1 MNGVSGSA
9 KVVAGRRT
17 RVIAAAVMAP
27 VAILAVLYLP
37 SGWLAAAIAGL
48 MMLGLWEWTLLAGL
62 TERIP
67 RAAYLL
73 GNALLMAA
81 LASAAGPRLVPM
93 QIISLLGVLWWLCVL
108 LWLSRF
114 KFASADTTG
123 ARILKLFAGSASVI
137 PAWTSIVWL
146 HHGTSPGGGTSN
158 GPIWA
163 LFALLIVWVADSG
176 AYFVGVRFG
185 KHKLAPRI
193 SPGKSWEGFFG
204 GLFATLL
211 LAAAML
217 PWLGLQWSS
226 LPALM
231 LLTAVTSLIS
241 VVGDL
246 FESLLKRHAG
256 AKDSS
261 DLIPGHGGM
270 LDRIDSLLAALP
282 IFVLGKVWLGL

>member
-1 MNGVSGSA
+1 MRFT
-9 KVVAGRRT
+9 KT
-17 RVIAAAVMAP
+17 Q
-27 VAILAVLYLP
+27 
-37 SGWLAAAIAGL
+37 
-48 MMLGLWEWTLLAGL
+48 T
-62 TERIP
+62 
-67 RAAYLL
+67 AY
-73 GNALLMAA
+73 
-81 LASAAGPRLVPM
+81 
-93 QIISLLGVLWWLCVL
+93 
-108 LWLSRF
+108 
-114 KFASADTTG
+114 
-123 ARILKLFAGSASVI
+123 
-137 PAWTSIVWL
+137 
-146 HHGTSPGGGTSN
+146 
-158 GPIWA
+158 
-163 LFALLIVWVADSG
+163 ALLIVWVADSG